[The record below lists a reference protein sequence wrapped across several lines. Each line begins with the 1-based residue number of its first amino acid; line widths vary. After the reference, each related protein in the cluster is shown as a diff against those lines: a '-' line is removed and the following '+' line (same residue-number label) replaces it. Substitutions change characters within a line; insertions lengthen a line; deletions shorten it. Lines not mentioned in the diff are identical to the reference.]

1 MAMPIESYPS
11 TRAMPSFPGTNLSLI
26 DGGTLYGTIV
36 TKISVFDPDL
46 YTFPCDGILV
56 SVEDRDWIRVKAFQN
71 GPRKE
76 NRALVCI
83 LIVRLGKFIN

>member
-1 MAMPIESYPS
+1 MSS
-11 TRAMPSFPGTNLSLI
+11 LPGTNWLL
-26 DGGTLYGTIV
+26 LKKEVAFGTIV